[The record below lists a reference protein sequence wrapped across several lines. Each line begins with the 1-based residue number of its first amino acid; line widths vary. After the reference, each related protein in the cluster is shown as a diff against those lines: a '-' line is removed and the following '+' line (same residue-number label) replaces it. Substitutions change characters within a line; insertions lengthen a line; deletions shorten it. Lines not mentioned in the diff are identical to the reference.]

1 MAKKPYIL
9 QEFMIER
16 IEKHMESD
24 FSSLSDDK
32 YLPVSDD
39 IMTVALL
46 VRNDDLVPAFNAA
59 WSASREG
66 DIQKYKELHSKF
78 RDIARKI
85 LEEQEKLS

>member
-1 MAKKPYIL
+1 
-9 QEFMIER
+9 
-16 IEKHMESD
+16 
-24 FSSLSDDK
+24 
-32 YLPVSDD
+32 
-39 IMTVALL
+39 MTVALL

-78 RDIARKI
+78 RNIARKI